1 MTRIA
6 RASPRKIGLMK
17 KILVACNT
25 DPNSN
30 PRPNRMILWL
40 KDHYMVDVLGARA
53 FNRDS
58 IRSYVI
64 DRSRNWTDDL
74 GLSAKL
80 KGAVRRNYD
89 RLIGDYERVNA
100 SKFGDTKVLEGE
112 LANND
117 YDLIISHDLVLLPLL
132 FQIKGP
138 KTRIMLD
145 AREYYPRNF
154 NDQWLWRTVK
164 RPVNEFLCRK
174 YLPLCDKIIT
184 VSDGLSTEYHSVYG
198 VDPEVVMSLPIR
210 WDLQPQQPQTDC
222 IRIIHHGAAGRSRRT
237 EIMLEMMDHVDERFT
252 LDLMMI
258 STDVKY
264 WRYIVSLAEKRQNV
278 RIIPPVPMQEIIPT
292 TNKYDIGLFLVPPT
306 NFNLAHTLP
315 NKLFEFIQARLAVA
329 IGPNEDMSQIVR
341 KYNCGLVADDFQPR
355 SLARELNRLTSES
368 LMELKLN
375 SHRAATILNAET
387 TGRRVREIVSEVL
400 QDS

>member
-1 MTRIA
+1 
-6 RASPRKIGLMK
+6 MK

-40 KDHYMVDVLGARA
+40 KDQHTVDVLGACPFNMDGIRA
-53 FNRDS
+53 
-58 IRSYVI
+58 YVI
-64 DRSRNWTDDL
+64 ERSHNWTDEQ
-74 GLSAKL
+74 GISAKL
-80 KGAVRRNYD
+80 QGAARRNYD

-100 SKFGDTKVLEGE
+100 SRFGDTASLANE
-112 LANND
+112 LANNE

-132 FQIKGP
+132 FQLKRAR
-138 KTRIMLD
+138 TRILLD
-145 AREYYPRNF
+145 AREYYPRNY
-154 NDQWLWRTVK
+154 NDQWFWRTMK

-184 VSDGLSTEYHSVYG
+184 VSEGLAAEYQHVYG

-210 WDLQPQQPQTDC
+210 WDLQPQQPQADH
-222 IRIIHHGAAGRSRRT
+222 IQIIHHGAAGRSRRT
-237 EIMLEMMDHVDERFT
+237 ETMLEMMDHVDERFT

-264 WRYIVSLAEKRQNV
+264 WRHILSLAEKRKNV
-278 RIIPPVPMQEIIPT
+278 RVIPPLPMQEIIPS

-341 KYNCGLVADDFQPR
+341 KYNCGLVANNFQPR
-355 SLARELNRLTSES
+355 CLARELNHLTSES
-368 LMELKLN
+368 LMELKRH
-375 SHRAATILNAET
+375 SHKAAAILNAET
-387 TGRRVREIVSEVL
+387 TGRRVREIVSELL
-400 QDS
+400 QDC